1 MPCQQMKSCW
11 ASENGRVCVKTNP
24 SSRSPTPYM
33 VSQEPAFLNTQTRL
47 EKIRRYVEQA
57 ADSGERIDRVERE
70 LFAQLL
76 ELGAVYSINRFPRS
90 AADVVD
96 EICRKQR
103 AEHRPTP
110 QNKQLWAEM
119 TRCLAGSSATGRE
132 RLFVELAIACKDRD
146 PERQKTLVCL
156 LDGERSLWQM
166 AGEWLPRAVG
176 VLDLFHVLER
186 LWTAAPCFHAEGSP
200 EAATSPKAPA
210 GIWSRTGLKKPA
222 CAGRYRGPGDAP
234 SSSRLPQR
242 PLG

>member
-1 MPCQQMKSCW
+1 M
-11 ASENGRVCVKTNP
+11 A
-24 SSRSPTPYM
+24 
-33 VSQEPAFLNTQTRL
+33 
-47 EKIRRYVEQA
+47 YV
-57 ADSGERIDRVERE
+57 
-70 LFAQLL
+70 
-76 ELGAVYSINRFPRS
+76 GAVYSINRFPRS

-110 QNKQLWAEM
+110 QNKQVWAEM
-119 TRCLAGSSATGRE
+119 TRCLVGSSATGRE